1 MRSDMIGIGVRRGR
15 RARAKPMRMRFY
27 VIGRL
32 FGGPARAPQGARLF
46 VPTVHVRTWTSIVL
60 RKVVIFA
67 SAMCRSGLRFLVC
80 AEQSQSEAHART

>member
-32 FGGPARAPQGARLF
+32 FGGPARAPQGGQAFSFLLYMY
-46 VPTVHVRTWTSIVL
+46 VHGP
-60 RKVVIFA
+60 A
-67 SAMCRSGLRFLVC
+67 
-80 AEQSQSEAHART
+80 

>member
-15 RARAKPMRMRFY
+15 RARAKPMRMRLY

-32 FGGPARAPQGARLF
+32 GSADLHERPIRIGARPCSYRASLEESRYLC
-46 VPTVHVRTWTSIVL
+46 VGVL
-60 RKVVIFA
+60 P
-67 SAMCRSGLRFLVC
+67 MCRSGLRFLVC